1 VRHLSPSPRSVVR
14 GPWPAGSPPAPLTR
28 VRVTHGVPLIESGIS
43 AVLASS
49 GEFEL
54 VSSHTM
60 ADVLIADIGAGL
72 RALESGMCRNILILA
87 EDDGETAI
95 RKAVELG
102 VRGFLLHD
110 CEVEELLSA
119 IRTVGRGGTVFA
131 SSVANRMVQ
140 SLAFE
145 QLSEREL
152 EVLQLMVHGL
162 SDKDMAR
169 KLFIAPG
176 TVKSHVGSI
185 LTKLRAGRR
194 TEAAAIAQRRGIARL
209 DGPRAAAVSFNVSP
223 VLSRATEETH
233 ARSTH
238 LDQHL
243 AGRNSGALT

>member
-1 VRHLSPSPRSVVR
+1 
-14 GPWPAGSPPAPLTR
+14 
-28 VRVTHGVPLIESGIS
+28 VPLIESGIG
-43 AVLASS
+43 AILASS

-54 VSSHTM
+54 ASSPAMT
-60 ADVLIADIGAGL
+60 DVLIADIDAGL
-72 RALESGMCRNILILA
+72 RALESGMCQNVLIIA
-87 EDDGETAI
+87 EDDGETVI
-95 RKAVELG
+95 RKAVEQG

-110 CEVEELLSA
+110 CAVEELMSA

-140 SLAFE
+140 SLAFD
-145 QLSEREL
+145 QLTEREL
-152 EVLQLMVHGL
+152 QVLQLMVHGL

-176 TVKSHVGSI
+176 TVKSHVRSI

-194 TEAAAIAQRRGIARL
+194 AEAAAIAQRRGIARL
-209 DGPRAAAVSFNVSP
+209 DRPRAAAVSFNVSP
-223 VLSRATEETH
+223 VLSRATEETC
-233 ARSTH
+233 ARSPH